1 MPRSEDG
8 AMALP
13 LLPLLLP
20 PLLLLLL
27 LAVSFP
33 EPLASCCAAE
43 VAGGAS
49 SRAPGA
55 RSGHVPLLSHT
66 W

>member
-8 AMALP
+8 AMALV

-20 PLLLLLL
+20 PLLLLP
-27 LAVSFP
+27 AVGFP
-33 EPLASCCAAE
+33 EPLAGCCAAA
-43 VAGGAS
+43 VSGGAS
-49 SRAPGA
+49 SPAPGA
-55 RSGHVPLLSHT
+55 RSGHAPLLSHT

>member
-20 PLLLLLL
+20 PLLLLP
-27 LAVSFP
+27 AVGFP
-33 EPLASCCAAE
+33 ETLAGCCAAA

-49 SRAPGA
+49 SPALGV
-55 RSGHVPLLSHT
+55 RSGHAPLLSRT

>member
-20 PLLLLLL
+20 PLLLLPAVGFPEL
-27 LAVSFP
+27 LAG
-33 EPLASCCAAE
+33 CCAAA

-49 SRAPGA
+49 SPAPGA
-55 RSGHVPLLSHT
+55 RSGHAPLLSHT

>member
-8 AMALP
+8 AMALS

-27 LAVSFP
+27 PAVGFP
-33 EPLASCCAAE
+33 EPLAGCCVAA
-43 VAGGAS
+43 VAGG
-49 SRAPGA
+49 G
-55 RSGHVPLLSHT
+55 G
-66 W
+66 

>member
-13 LLPLLLP
+13 LLPLQLP
-20 PLLLLLL
+20 PLLLLP
-27 LAVSFP
+27 AVGFP
-33 EPLASCCAAE
+33 ETLAA
-43 VAGGAS
+43 VVGGAS
-49 SRAPGA
+49 SPAPGA
-55 RSGHVPLLSHT
+55 QSGHAPLLNRT

>member
-8 AMALP
+8 AMALA

-20 PLLLLLL
+20 PLLLLP
-27 LAVSFP
+27 AVGFP
-33 EPLASCCAAE
+33 NPSRSAARRRWR
-43 VAGGAS
+43 VGVS
-49 SRAPGA
+49 SPAPGV
-55 RSGHVPLLSHT
+55 RSGHAPLLSRT

>member
-20 PLLLLLL
+20 PLLLLP
-27 LAVSFP
+27 AVSFT
-33 EPLASCCAAE
+33 EPLAGFCAAAM
-43 VAGGAS
+43 AGGAS
-49 SRAPGA
+49 SPPPGA
-55 RSGHVPLLSHT
+55 RSGHAPLLSRT

>member
-20 PLLLLLL
+20 LLLLP
-27 LAVSFP
+27 AVGFP
-33 EPLASCCAAE
+33 EPLAGCCAAA
-43 VAGGAS
+43 VSGGAS
-49 SRAPGA
+49 SPAPGA
-55 RSGHVPLLSHT
+55 RSGHAPLLSHT

>member
-8 AMALP
+8 AMALA

-20 PLLLLLL
+20 PLLLLP
-27 LAVSFP
+27 AVGFT
-33 EPLASCCAAE
+33 ELIAGCCAAA

-49 SRAPGA
+49 SPAPGA
-55 RSGHVPLLSHT
+55 RSGHAPLLSHT